1 MSGCTSNCDT
11 CGVSDCSSR
20 QGTPVDF
27 SVKLADGCSV
37 KKVVGIVSGKGGVGK
52 SLVTSLLA
60 SASMREGF
68 KTAVLDGD
76 ITGPSIPQAF
86 GIHENLVGSPDGL
99 IVPATTSLGIDL
111 VSVNLMLANETDP
124 VIWRGPVLGGVI
136 KQFWGET
143 LWNNIDYMFIDMPP
157 GTGDIPLTVYQMF
170 PIDGVVIASS
180 PQSLVSMIVEKSINM
195 ATKMGIKIVGLVE
208 NMSYVE
214 CPNCKEKIK
223 IFGESKIDDICKKN
237 NIKLLAQ
244 VPLRAD
250 YSSFIDSGKVEDL
263 EVPEFNN
270 VIEEIKKL

>member
-1 MSGCTSNCDT
+1 MAENCTHNCDT
-11 CGVSDCSSR
+11 C
-20 QGTPVDF
+20 
-27 SVKLADGCSV
+27 KAGCSNSTAKFEKLKLSSGSDI
-37 KKVVGIVSGKGGVGK
+37 KKIIGISSGKGGVGK
-52 SLVTSLLA
+52 SFVTSMIATTLTKQ
-60 SASMREGF
+60 GF
-68 KTAVLDGD
+68 KVGILDGD
-76 ITGPSIPQAF
+76 IVGPSIPKSF
-86 GIHENLVGSPDGL
+86 GIKTEGAIQATDEQLLIPAQSKSGIKIMSSGLLTESDGTPIIYRGSL
-99 IVPATTSLGIDL
+99 L
-111 VSVNLMLANETDP
+111 VSLLQQFYTD
-124 VIWRGPVLGGVI
+124 V
-136 KQFWGET
+136 FWAD
-143 LWNNIDYMFIDMPP
+143 LDYLLIDMPP

>member
-1 MSGCTSNCDT
+1 MAENCTHNCDT
-11 CGVSDCSSR
+11 C
-20 QGTPVDF
+20 
-27 SVKLADGCSV
+27 KAGCSNSTAKFEKLKLSSGSDI
-37 KKVVGIVSGKGGVGK
+37 KKIIGISSGKGGVGK
-52 SLVTSLLA
+52 SFVTSMIATALTKQ
-60 SASMREGF
+60 GF
-68 KTAVLDGD
+68 KVGILDGD
-76 ITGPSIPQAF
+76 IVGPSIPKSF
-86 GIHENLVGSPDGL
+86 GIKTEGAIQATDEQLLIPAQSKSGIKIMSSGLLTESDGTPIIYRGSL
-99 IVPATTSLGIDL
+99 L
-111 VSVNLMLANETDP
+111 VSLLQQFYTD
-124 VIWRGPVLGGVI
+124 V
-136 KQFWGET
+136 FWAD
-143 LWNNIDYMFIDMPP
+143 LDYLLIDMPP

>member
-1 MSGCTSNCDT
+1 MAENCTHNCDT
-11 CGVSDCSSR
+11 C
-20 QGTPVDF
+20 
-27 SVKLADGCSV
+27 KAGCSNSTAKFEKLKLSSGSDI
-37 KKVVGIVSGKGGVGK
+37 KKIIGISSGKGGVGK
-52 SLVTSLLA
+52 SFVTSMIATTLTKQ
-60 SASMREGF
+60 GF
-68 KTAVLDGD
+68 KVGILDGD
-76 ITGPSIPQAF
+76 IVGPSIPKSF
-86 GIHENLVGSPDGL
+86 GIKTEGAIQATDEQLLIPAQSKSGIKIMSSGLLTESDGTPIIYRGSL
-99 IVPATTSLGIDL
+99 L
-111 VSVNLMLANETDP
+111 VSLLQQFYTD
-124 VIWRGPVLGGVI
+124 V
-136 KQFWGET
+136 FWAD
-143 LWNNIDYMFIDMPP
+143 LDYLLIDMPP

-223 IFGESKIDDICKKN
+223 IFGESKIEDICKKN

-244 VPLRAD
+244 VPLRAY

-270 VIEEIKKL
+270 VIDEIKKL

>member
-1 MSGCTSNCDT
+1 MAENCTHNCDT
-11 CGVSDCSSR
+11 C
-20 QGTPVDF
+20 
-27 SVKLADGCSV
+27 KAGCSNSTAKFEKLKLSSGSDI
-37 KKVVGIVSGKGGVGK
+37 KKIIGISSGKGGVGK
-52 SLVTSLLA
+52 SFVTSMIATTLTKQ
-60 SASMREGF
+60 GF
-68 KTAVLDGD
+68 KVGILDGD
-76 ITGPSIPQAF
+76 IVGPSIPKSF
-86 GIHENLVGSPDGL
+86 GIKTEGAIQATDEQLLIPAQSKSGIKIMSSGLLTESDGTPIIYRGSL
-99 IVPATTSLGIDL
+99 L
-111 VSVNLMLANETDP
+111 VSLLQQFYTD
-124 VIWRGPVLGGVI
+124 V
-136 KQFWGET
+136 FWAD
-143 LWNNIDYMFIDMPP
+143 LDYLLIDMPP

-250 YSSFIDSGKVEDL
+250 YSRFIDSGKVEDL

>member
-1 MSGCTSNCDT
+1 MAENCTHNCDT
-11 CGVSDCSSR
+11 C
-20 QGTPVDF
+20 
-27 SVKLADGCSV
+27 KAGCSNSTAKFEKLKLSSGSDI
-37 KKVVGIVSGKGGVGK
+37 KKIIGISSGKGGVGK
-52 SLVTSLLA
+52 SFVTSMIATTLTKQ
-60 SASMREGF
+60 GF
-68 KTAVLDGD
+68 KVGILDGD
-76 ITGPSIPQAF
+76 IVGPSIPKSF
-86 GIHENLVGSPDGL
+86 GIKTEGAIQATDEQLLIPAQSKSGIKIMSSGLLTESDGTPIIYRGSL
-99 IVPATTSLGIDL
+99 L
-111 VSVNLMLANETDP
+111 VSLLQQFYTD
-124 VIWRGPVLGGVI
+124 V
-136 KQFWGET
+136 FWAD
-143 LWNNIDYMFIDMPP
+143 LDYLLIDMPP

-223 IFGESKIDDICKKN
+223 IFGESKIEEICKKN